1 MSVQSEVIRI
11 QSRFGVTTHNTLLK
25 QEVGADKLLIMLP
38 GRAYTCD
45 FPALYYLRSAAVQLG
60 YDVLSVEYGF
70 QAAHT
75 DFGFQQAPDLV
86 ADVNDTVQPV
96 LARKYKQV
104 VVAGKSLG
112 TPLASNLA
120 RSITDVAVSLILL
133 TPVGDSTQDL
143 DGLRTLVVIGT
154 KDAMYSPETVSAFE
168 GHPDVKWCVFEGL
181 DHGFEVA
188 GQWRDSLSVMPQ
200 IIEACATFLSETP

>member
-1 MSVQSEVIRI
+1 MNVQSQVIRI
-11 QSRFGVTTHNTLLK
+11 QSRFGTTTHNTLLK
-25 QEVGADKLLIMLP
+25 QDAGADKLLIMLP

-60 YDVLSVEYGF
+60 YDVLNVEYGF

-75 DFGFQQAPDLV
+75 DFGFHLAPDLA
-86 ADVNDTVQPV
+86 ADVHDTVQPV
-96 LARKYKQV
+96 LKRGYKQIC
-104 VVAGKSLG
+104 VAGKSLG
-112 TPLASNLA
+112 TPLASHLA
-120 RSITDVAVSLILL
+120 RSISDAAVSLILL
-133 TPVGDSTQDL
+133 TPVGDSTQGL

-154 KDAMYSPETVSAFE
+154 NDAMYSAETVAAFE
-168 GHPDVKWCVFEGL
+168 GHPDVKWRVFEGL

-188 GQWRDSLSVMPQ
+188 GQWRDSLSAMPQ